1 MEADGHGVQQGR
13 KWGRWN
19 KLLDMEEAKNQVL
32 FFLPMILTNV
42 CYYTIHLISVM
53 FAGHLGE
60 LELAGATLANSWAT
74 ITGFALMRIIMEAD
88 DHGVQQG
95 RKWGRW
101 NKLLDMEEAKNQV
114 LFFLPMILTNVC
126 YYTIPLISVM
136 FAGHLGELE
145 LAGATLANS
154 WATITGFALM
164 SSFF

>member
-42 CYYTIHLISVM
+42 CYYM
-53 FAGHLGE
+53 
-60 LELAGATLANSWAT
+60 
-74 ITGFALMRIIMEAD
+74 
-88 DHGVQQG
+88 
-95 RKWGRW
+95 
-101 NKLLDMEEAKNQV
+101 
-114 LFFLPMILTNVC
+114 
-126 YYTIPLISVM
+126 IPLISVM

-154 WATITGFALM
+154 WATITGFTLMVTLSLSLM
-164 SSFF
+164 SLFFLENSKPKANP

>member
-1 MEADGHGVQQGR
+1 MEAGG
-13 KWGRWN
+13 
-19 KLLDMEEAKNQVL
+19 
-32 FFLPMILTNV
+32 
-42 CYYTIHLISVM
+42 
-53 FAGHLGE
+53 
-60 LELAGATLANSWAT
+60 
-74 ITGFALMRIIMEAD
+74 
-88 DHGVQQG
+88 HGVQQG

-154 WATITGFALM
+154 WATVTGFALM
-164 SSFF
+164 CILLENYHGGRRPWRSTRKKMGQWNKLLDMEEAKNQVLFFLPMILTNVCYYTIPLISVMFAGHLGELELAGATLANS